1 MPDKTRKPYNF
12 QELIRR
18 TDSLPEPG
26 PAAEEIWLLSNEQ
39 RRYIWHLLNDPGFK
53 PTVAAIQNI
62 MQDYDYTKQQFIS
75 KIRSGNINE
84 ISGAILLACD
94 RVGQIDFEELPDC
107 REAIELA
114 FLDELKAGRP
124 ESASMIR
131 DKFHNI
137 NFALIPGFEQ
147 SVKDGVRMAF
157 HEERDRDAFRLIIEI
172 GKGLDLSQELR
183 FAFLK
188 HLRRGNIRI
197 CNQIALECG
206 AGNLL
211 VDCDE
216 ECMDAIKEGYKRC
229 IDDRRP
235 EDAEGIKLSFQG
247 SNVSFR
253 ILQMIAEA
261 EPVIPNE
268 PLIAVPQDGRGAPVN
283 AGASHPDEIAPASAE
298 EASGA
303 VASVDEC
310 DITGRIE
317 VPHIEQERK
326 LANAR
331 LRFEECLRTVNLPDL
346 FYIFDEYKKE
356 IDFSLIEG
364 YKDLLRRAVVVCM
377 EQGEVDNATRLI
389 DELGQGID
397 FTREIRDVCIAIL
410 LSEVIGHL
418 DQSNFESISRSNLTV
433 DYREC
438 TATFGDAINI
448 REKLGK
454 NVSFIGMQDVAL
466 SPIFQTHLNLRQIEI
481 AIQIYNTFCRAYGSY
496 DKVIQYWH
504 SRFRSLGQHEE
515 AQKLEAV
522 FGNEIDFEGLAKD
535 ERGVP
540 QEQTTEEAQPD
551 ETSSWGEPVIVTH
564 EEATATSIPEPE
576 SGAPTVRAP
585 RDTIV
590 GGSWVVQAV
599 GAIISAN
606 KPEAPANIGNEPSII
621 VRDEEAEEKE
631 AERINDIIRQFNE
644 KLNSGNIDEA
654 ISIFDSNCDKIDF
667 CSFSDCKDAIV
678 TSLFTYLRSGDPQSV
693 LIIHDKFFCRGRGF
707 MFFDYLGYEEAVSEG
722 FKKCIKEKR
731 RSDADIYKTFVASY
745 SSHIHINFE
754 ELERQANQ
762 ELIDE
767 EVAKINEMIDH
778 LSRGEIDQAI
788 AIKDT
793 FFKNEQISPDY
804 RDFGKIVKRQF
815 SNAFL
820 KGSPETAVKIRDKFG
835 HGIDFTDEITELYFG
850 HLKRGNIKVVK
861 KMEEDFNEVF
871 RSIDPKSPAIL
882 DAARQ
887 GYRVAEM
894 GIRYDDMDE
903 IKRHF
908 PDAFAPVAP
917 ASVPEA
923 SPFVAAPQPV
933 EIPVN
938 FELHDFTAPDEKRK
952 VLSNYLLND
961 DIENAR
967 IVYNDLKQSSSTA
980 DIDLSREIEEGLMA
994 CLGKNNIK
1002 LCHKYLAYFPTE
1014 TVQAFLSF
1022 LRMGSYY
1029 YASRFS
1035 KVFKGK
1041 IDISNNPDYH
1051 NALNEG
1057 ILLNFRNGQI
1067 DDAFSLA
1074 KEFREGKIGSLPG
1087 YIDAVLEG
1095 FYGLL
1100 ISGKINEAYD
1110 YRKKFGHNINFSFDD
1125 KLREANRYCV
1135 NQNLFDFATQIRL
1148 KFGKEV
1154 DFDK

>member
-1 MPDKTRKPYNF
+1 MPDQKEKPYDF
-12 QELIRR
+12 QQLIARCD
-18 TDSLPEPG
+18 TLPEPG
-26 PAAEEIWLLSNEQ
+26 VACGEIWLMSTEH
-39 RRYIWHLLNDPGFK
+39 RKYIFHLLNNRSFK
-53 PTVAAIQNI
+53 PTVAAIINI
-62 MQDYDYTKQQFIS
+62 MQDYDDAKQKFIS

-94 RVGQIDFEELPDC
+94 RVGQIDFEELSDC
-107 REAIELA
+107 INAIEVA
-114 FLDELKAGRP
+114 FLDELIAGKP

-137 NFALIPGFEQ
+137 NFAMIPGFEQ
-147 SVKDGVRMAF
+147 AVKDGVSKAF
-157 HEERDRDAFRLIIEI
+157 QEERDRDAFRLIIEI
-172 GKGLDLSQELR
+172 GQGLDLSQELR
-183 FAFLK
+183 FGFLK
-188 HLRRGNIRI
+188 YLRTGNIRI

-229 IDDRRP
+229 IDERRP

-283 AGASHPDEIAPASAE
+283 AGAAHPNEIAPAAAE
-298 EASGA
+298 GA
-303 VASVDEC
+303 PEETTSFDEC
-310 DITGRIE
+310 DITGRIK

-326 LANAR
+326 LANAK
-331 LRFEECLRTVNLPDL
+331 LRFEECLRTINLPEL
-346 FYIFDEYKKE
+346 FQINDEYGKENNEHGKE
-356 IDFSLIEG
+356 IDFSLING
-364 YKDLLRRAVVVCM
+364 YKDMLRRAVVVCM

-418 DQSNFESISRSNLTV
+418 DQSNFEIISRSNLTV

-496 DKVIQYWH
+496 DKIIQYWH
-504 SRFRSLGQHEE
+504 SRFRSFGQHEE

-522 FGNEIDFEGLAKD
+522 FGNEIDFGVQVRNED
-535 ERGVP
+535 EQAMPEV
-540 QEQTTEEAQPD
+540 QPA
-551 ETSSWGEPVIVTH
+551 ETGTVMP
-564 EEATATSIPEPE
+564 APEPE
-576 SGAPTVRAP
+576 SGAPAVRAP

-631 AERINDIIRQFNE
+631 AERINGIIRQFNE
-644 KLNSGNIDEA
+644 KLNSGKIDEA
-654 ISIFDSNCDKIDF
+654 IEIFDSNCDKVVF
-667 CSFSDCKDAIV
+667 CSYGDCKDAIV

-693 LIIHDKFFCRGRGF
+693 LTIHDKFFRGRGF

-762 ELIDE
+762 EQIDE

-835 HGIDFTDEITELYFG
+835 HGIDFFDEIVEIYFA

-861 KMEEDFNEVF
+861 KMEEDFKEEF
-871 RSIDPKSPAIL
+871 RSIEPKSPAIL
-882 DAARQ
+882 EFARQ

-933 EIPVN
+933 EIPVHI
-938 FELHDFTAPDEKRK
+938 ELHDFTEPDEKRK
-952 VLSNYLLND
+952 ILSNYLLND

-980 DIDLSREIEEGLMA
+980 SIDLSWEIEEGLMA

-1051 NALNEG
+1051 NALDEG

-1087 YIDAVLEG
+1087 YEDAVLEG

-1110 YRKKFGHNINFSFDD
+1110 YRKKIGHNINFSFND